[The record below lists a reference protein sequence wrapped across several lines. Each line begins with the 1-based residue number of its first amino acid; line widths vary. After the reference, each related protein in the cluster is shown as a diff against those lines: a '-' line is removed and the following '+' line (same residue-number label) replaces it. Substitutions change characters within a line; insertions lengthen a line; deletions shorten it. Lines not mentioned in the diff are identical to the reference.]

1 MKFESNELRVK
12 WLEVVKSLH
21 NPAMSA
27 TNPYFENKYV
37 PLDKLLAYIKP
48 LFLDAG
54 FIIVQ
59 EATYSAGVCMVR
71 TEFIHEAGTI
81 TSEWIGTENKK
92 DPQGTGSSITYL
104 RRYQLLAICGLVG
117 EADDDGNKGAGK
129 TDEIEDKISSC
140 KSVDEMNKLYKSL
153 DKKQQAKY
161 LNKFTERKGELNE
174 KH

>member
-1 MKFESNELRVK
+1 MKFETQELRLK

-27 TNPYFENKYV
+27 KNPYFENKYV

-48 LFLDAG
+48 LFLEAG
-54 FIIVQ
+54 FIVVQ

-71 TEFIHEAGTI
+71 TEFIHELGTI
-81 TSEWIGTENKK
+81 SSEWIGTENKK

-117 EADDDGNKGAGK
+117 EADNDGEGGMDRRD
-129 TDEIEDKISSC
+129 TIEKKIDMC
-140 KSVDEMNKLYKSL
+140 DSVESLNALYKSL
-153 DKKQQAKY
+153 NKEQKEKY
-161 LNKFTERKGELNE
+161 LSKFTEKKRDF
-174 KH
+174 